1 MKQLFFGLAIVTA
14 TFSACNNTNNKSKES
29 DAKKNDSTRSNTPV
43 VKTELKNPGPVN
55 DVISGYLKIKNAL
68 TNDNGKVAAT
78 GGKEISEAINK
89 IDEASITAE
98 QKKVFDA
105 VKDDIQEHGEHISL
119 NSSKIAHQR
128 EHFDM
133 LSDDIYS
140 FVKTFG
146 SSQTLYKDNCP
157 MYSQGQGADWLSEIK
172 EIKNPYLGKKMI
184 TCGSVK
190 EEIRPRSK

>member
-1 MKQLFFGLAIVTA
+1 MKQLIFGFIIVTV
-14 TFSACNNTNNKSKES
+14 TILACNTTTNESKKVGPKHS
-29 DAKKNDSTRSNTPV
+29 DSTSTSHLVTNTEPKNAEPGSEV
-43 VKTELKNPGPVN
+43 VTA
-55 DVISGYLKIKNAL
+55 YLKIKNAL

-89 IDEASITAE
+89 IDESSITAE

-105 VKDDIQEHGEHISL
+105 IKDDIQEHGEHISL

-133 LSDDIYS
+133 LSEDIYS

-157 MYSQGQGADWLSEIK
+157 MYSDGQGADWLSEVK

-184 TCGSVK
+184 TCGSIK
-190 EEIRPRSK
+190 EEIRPLSK